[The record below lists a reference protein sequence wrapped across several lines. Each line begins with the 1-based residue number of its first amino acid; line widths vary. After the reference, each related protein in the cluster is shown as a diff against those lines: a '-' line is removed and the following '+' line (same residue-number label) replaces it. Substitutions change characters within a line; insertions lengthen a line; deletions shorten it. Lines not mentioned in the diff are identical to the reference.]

1 VAYAADAASS
11 TSSASSASSTLP
23 SAPVPAFPGVRVP
36 MVAVGQ
42 VGGGGALSVADPAAS
57 RGAHPSSGTG
67 GGSGAEPA
75 RFRPEVSTA
84 RPSLVGVG
92 GGAMSTAAARDDD
105 GGGGGR
111 ASFPTSALSLDY
123 SSARMTAP
131 AAAAGPVAA
140 LPRGRR
146 AVGAPPSDSL
156 SGGGGGGGGG
166 AGGTPQEPVVRGTAP
181 RASSRPRRHAAVLGS
196 SSAVV
201 EGDQ

>member
-1 VAYAADAASS
+1 VAYAADSASPASS
-11 TSSASSASSTLP
+11 SLP
-23 SAPVPAFPGVRVP
+23 SAPVPVFPGGRVP

-42 VGGGGALSVADPAAS
+42 VGGGAALSVADLAAS
-57 RGAHPSSGTG
+57 RGALPSAAWTG
-67 GGSGAEPA
+67 GGGGAEPA
-75 RFRPEVSTA
+75 RSRPEVSTA

-92 GGAMSTAAARDDD
+92 GGAMSAAAARDD
-105 GGGGGR
+105 GGGGGSG
-111 ASFPTSALSLDY
+111 ASFPTSASSLY
-123 SSARMTAP
+123 SLSARMTAP

-146 AVGAPPSDSL
+146 AGGAPPSDSL

-196 SSAVV
+196 SAVV